1 MAETEI
7 AKQTYEDAKL
17 PEKTSYNLLFIGNSA
32 TYVNDIP
39 ANLAKVCKEKGI
51 TITQKQIVPGGRTL
65 EQHSND
71 PALFTEIAKGYDAVF
86 IQENG
91 NSIVSEAERAKSLK
105 AIEKIGKAVHES
117 GAKFYFYVR
126 PPYGKDL
133 AGIKNFDQC
142 KVVDDHFTPAA
153 EEYEASCVYVNRAFA
168 YAIKNCGGNLWGSD
182 NAHTNTRG
190 GYLAVCTF
198 YATLFGKSAT
208 ELDILFNLPE
218 AEAKELQKAADK
230 IALEGVIPWQ

>member
-1 MAETEI
+1 MFA
-7 AKQTYEDAKL
+7 
-17 PEKTSYNLLFIGNSA
+17 
-32 TYVNDIP
+32 
-39 ANLAKVCKEKGI
+39 
-51 TITQKQIVPGGRTL
+51 
-65 EQHSND
+65 
-71 PALFTEIAKGYDAVF
+71 EIAKGYDAVF

-91 NSIVSEAERAKSLK
+91 NSLITDAERAKSLK

-126 PPYGKDL
+126 PPYGKVL
-133 AGIKNFDQC
+133 GGYNNFNQC
-142 KVVDDHFTPAA
+142 KVFDDHFTPAA
-153 EEYEASCVYVNRAFA
+153 EEYDASCVYVNRAFA

-218 AEAKELQKAADK
+218 AEAKALQQAADK
-230 IALEGVIPWQ
+230 IALEGVIPWA